1 MIDHPRPSD
10 HVILRL
16 DPGQPLHTLWIEAE
30 GPGLSLFAA
39 NAAPGADPDEVTPD
53 PLDWL
58 AGMIADGWFGPPPS
72 GPPSGPP
79 ALILHQTHFDAT
91 GPRQIWQVTAQNLA
105 PGLWRILAN
114 LLVAR
119 GLTRLSLRSEGAA
132 SDCDLSALPYPPPP
146 RATLFTLD
154 HQTPDLAERERWLE
168 LELAAPP
175 DEASLARLYAIMD
188 RWVRLLALGAYPRA
202 RHSPRDAGILP
213 DLAVLTAPTLL
224 FQGIE
229 IAFACDEAAFV
240 PLITCFHTGEGRDL
254 GVTRMTIR

>member
-1 MIDHPRPSD
+1 MIEYPRPSD
-10 HVILRL
+10 QATLRL
-16 DPGQPLHTLWIEAE
+16 DPGQPLHHLWIEAE
-30 GPGLSLFAA
+30 GPGLALFAA
-39 NAAPGADPDEVTPD
+39 HAAPEVDPDEVTPD
-53 PLDWL
+53 PLEWL
-58 AGMIADGWFGPPPS
+58 AGMIADGWFGTL
-72 GPPSGPP
+72 P
-79 ALILHQTHFDAT
+79 ALTLHQTQFDPT

-132 SDCDLSALPYPPPP
+132 SDCDLSALPYPLPP

-175 DEASLARLYAIMD
+175 DDASLNRLYAIMD
-188 RWVRLLALGAYPRA
+188 RWVRLLALGAYPRPG
-202 RHSPRDAGILP
+202 HSPRDAGILP
-213 DLAVLTAPTLL
+213 ELAVLTAPTLL

>member
-1 MIDHPRPSD
+1 MIEHPRPSAQ
-10 HVILRL
+10 VTLRL
-16 DPGQPLHTLWIEAE
+16 DPAQPLHPLWIEAE
-30 GPGLSLFAA
+30 GPGLSLFVA
-39 NAAPGADPDEVTPD
+39 NAPPEADPDEVTPD
-53 PLDWL
+53 PLQWL
-58 AGMIADGWFGPPPS
+58 AGMIADGWFGAAS
-72 GPPSGPP
+72 GPP
-79 ALILHQTHFDAT
+79 LLTLHQTHYDPT
-91 GPRQIWQVTAQNLA
+91 GPRQLWQVTAQNLS

-132 SDCDLSALPYPPPP
+132 ADCNLSALPYPLPP

-154 HQTPDLAERERWLE
+154 HQTPDLAERERWIE

-175 DEASLARLYAIMD
+175 DDAQLARLYAIMD
-188 RWVRLLALGAYPRA
+188 RWVRLLALGAYPRPG
-202 RHSPRDAGILP
+202 HSPCDAGILP
-213 DLAVLTAPTLL
+213 DLAVLTAPNLL
-224 FQGIE
+224 FQGID

>member
-1 MIDHPRPSD
+1 MIDHPRPSE
-10 HVILRL
+10 HVTLRL
-16 DPGQPLHTLWIEAE
+16 DPGQPLHHLWIEAE
-30 GPGLSLFAA
+30 GPGLALFAA
-39 NAAPGADPDEVTPD
+39 NAPPQADPDEVTPD

-58 AGMIADGWFGPPPS
+58 AGMIADGWFGPPP
-72 GPPSGPP
+72 
-79 ALILHQTHFDAT
+79 ALTLHQTQFDPT
-91 GPRQIWQVTAQNLA
+91 GPRQLWQVTAQNLA

-119 GLTRLSLRSEGAA
+119 GLTRLSLRSARISPRSEGAA
-132 SDCDLSALPYPPPP
+132 SDCDLSALPYPLPP

-188 RWVRLLALGAYPRA
+188 RWVRLLALGAYPRP
-202 RHSPRDAGILP
+202 RHSPCDAGILP
-213 DLAVLTAPTLL
+213 DLAVLTAPNLL